1 MWYRLCADILL
12 ALHLAFV
19 LFAVLGALLTLRW
32 RKVVWFH
39 VPAVIIAAT
48 AAFAGWICP
57 LTPME
62 NWFRIRGGG
71 TGYSTTFID
80 HYITPILYPVNLTRG
95 MQIAL
100 GIFVIALNALIYLI
114 LIRLVRGQTTN
125 HEP

>member
-1 MWYRLCADILL
+1 MWYRLYADILL

-32 RKVVWFH
+32 KKVVWLH
-39 VPAVIIAAT
+39 IPAVLIAAT
-48 AAFAGWICP
+48 AALTGWICP

-71 TGYSTTFID
+71 TGYSTTFVE
-80 HYITPILYPVNLTRG
+80 HYITPVLYPADLTRG

-100 GIFVIALNALIYLI
+100 GIFVIALNAVIYLI
-114 LIRLVRGQTTN
+114 LIRLIRGQRGC
-125 HEP
+125 